1 MTVVH
6 LKNSGMLPTLQVMFY
21 FHILGRLKLISV
33 MITAKI
39 QYQGELR
46 TQCTHVQS
54 GSGITTDA
62 PVDNFGKGE
71 AFSPTDLLSTS
82 LVSCML
88 TTMGIA
94 ATKNNI
100 PFTKAD
106 AEMTKVM
113 AKDPRRVSSII
124 VTIKMPK
131 TALTAEQKEI
141 LEAAAVHCPVA
152 KSLHPDLDQQVR
164 FEY

>member
-1 MTVVH
+1 MT
-6 LKNSGMLPTLQVMFY
+6 NFD
-21 FHILGRLKLISV
+21 

-54 GSGITTDA
+54 TTTITTDA

-71 AFSPTDLLSTS
+71 AFSPTDLLATS

-94 ATKNNI
+94 AQKQNI
-100 PFTKAD
+100 PFDKAT
-106 AEMTKVM
+106 AEMLKVM
-113 AKDPRRVSSII
+113 GKDPRRVSGII

-131 TALTAEQKEI
+131 NNLTAEQKEI
-141 LEAAAVHCPVA
+141 LESAAINCPVA
-152 KSLHPDLDQQVR
+152 RSLHPDLDQQVK

>member
-1 MTVVH
+1 
-6 LKNSGMLPTLQVMFY
+6 
-21 FHILGRLKLISV
+21 

-46 TQCTHVQS
+46 TTCTHVQS
-54 GSGITTDA
+54 SNSIITDA

-94 ATKNNI
+94 AQKQKI
-100 PFTKAD
+100 PFDNAE
-106 AEMTKVM
+106 AEMLKVM
-113 AKDPRRVSSII
+113 GKDPRRVSAI
-124 VTIKMPK
+124 VVTVRMPK
-131 TALTAEQKEI
+131 NNFTAEQKEI

-152 KSLHPDLDQQVR
+152 RSLHPDLEQQIK